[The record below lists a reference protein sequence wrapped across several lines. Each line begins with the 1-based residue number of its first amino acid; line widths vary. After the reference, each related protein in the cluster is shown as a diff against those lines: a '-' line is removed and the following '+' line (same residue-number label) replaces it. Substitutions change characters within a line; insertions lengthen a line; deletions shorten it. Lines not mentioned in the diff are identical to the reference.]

1 MWPLVFSLLL
11 VFTSR
16 ARCAANVHSV
26 HTHHPL
32 PRNLLGHS
40 FNLTSNSS
48 ASLTSSTERFKNSYL
63 SSTTDGVPTETYK
76 SSHSTFSTNTTATER
91 TKNLHSNSSTNANA
105 TEKSKSSH
113 FTSTL
118 NASYASFLDND
129 SNTTFLPP
137 PFYFFDQWGRHWRNY
152 QHIKAGFC
160 DLDDQFCFFS
170 NHDGTMTKAKPT
182 SLDDMCV
189 LWDSSCSG
197 DRTKAIEKFFRSTV
211 DFGGNP
217 CFEQTPG
224 GDSSA
229 CVIYN
234 PPDRLLEWDK
244 IKRWMRSSQC
254 SSALD
259 VYEKLS
265 KSSHGASDR
274 FYPDVSTCCLRC
286 YIQAANVDLY
296 YWPEP
301 DADTSCLSII
311 GGSVR
316 PLDYGATKVTVSV
329 LHQLTQR
336 IDTVTYWGCT
346 ASTLKTDI
354 LTYKGH
360 LTTSYSR
367 ETITTAK
374 ISTIGSLTVKLSA
387 FNPWSSAQCPQED
400 AASQVSELKVKPRAP
415 DPSLITPP
423 SITQRE
429 DLPVSVVLDG
439 FTL

>member
-1 MWPLVFSLLL
+1 MWYLATFLWLL
-11 VFTSR
+11 FTRSVGCN
-16 ARCAANVHSV
+16 ASIHSS
-26 HTHHPL
+26 HIHL
-32 PRNLLGHS
+32 PSFRNTSDLF
-40 FNLTSNSS
+40 FNFTSNSS
-48 ASLTSSTERFKNSYL
+48 ASPTATIHKFQSSHLTSN
-63 SSTTDGVPTETYK
+63 
-76 SSHSTFSTNTTATER
+76 
-91 TKNLHSNSSTNANA
+91 
-105 TEKSKSSH
+105 
-113 FTSTL
+113 TSTSIADSL
-118 NASYASFLDND
+118 ITNDN
-129 SNTTFLPP
+129 NTSLPA
-137 PFYFFDQWGRHWRNY
+137 PFYFFDEWGRHWRNF

-160 DLDDQFCFFS
+160 DLDDSFCFFR
-170 NHDGTMTKAKPT
+170 NHDGTMTKANPT

-197 DRTKAIEKFFRSTV
+197 DRTTAIKNFFRSTV

-229 CVIYN
+229 CVTYN
-234 PPDRLLEWDK
+234 PPARLMEWEK

-254 SSALD
+254 STALD
-259 VYEKLS
+259 VYHELS
-265 KSSHGASDR
+265 KTSHGTLDR

-316 PLDYGATKVTVSV
+316 PLDYGATKVSVSV
-329 LHQLTQR
+329 LHQMNQR
-336 IDTVTYWGCT
+336 VDIVTYWGCT
-346 ASTLKTDI
+346 ASTLQTDTV
-354 LTYKGH
+354 TYKGR
-360 LTTSYSR
+360 LTTWHSR

-400 AASQVSELKVKPRAP
+400 AASQVPEVKVKPRAP
-415 DPSLITPP
+415 DRSMKIPS
-423 SITQRE
+423 SITQNIGS
-429 DLPVSVVLDG
+429 PVSVISSG

>member
-1 MWPLVFSLLL
+1 MVSKLPMWPLAKLLWL
-11 VFTSR
+11 LFMTS
-16 ARCAANVHSV
+16 AGCSANIHSI
-26 HTHHPL
+26 HTHQPL
-32 PRNLLGHS
+32 SRNTSGLS
-40 FNLTSNSS
+40 FNMTSNSS
-48 ASLTSSTERFKNSYL
+48 ASPTATAERFKSSPL
-63 SSTTDGVPTETYK
+63 TSTT
-76 SSHSTFSTNTTATER
+76 NT
-91 TKNLHSNSSTNANA
+91 SIAN
-105 TEKSKSSH
+105 
-113 FTSTL
+113 
-118 NASYASFLDND
+118 FLDTND
-129 SNTTFLPP
+129 NMTSLPA
-137 PFYFFDQWGRHWRNY
+137 PFYFFDEWGKHWRNF

-160 DLDDQFCFFS
+160 DLDDSFCFFR
-170 NHDGTMTKAKPT
+170 NHDGTMTKAIPT

-197 DRTKAIEKFFRSTV
+197 DRTTAIERFFRSTV

-229 CVIYN
+229 CVTYN
-234 PPDRLLEWDK
+234 PPARLLEWDK

-259 VYEKLS
+259 VYDELS
-265 KSSHGASDR
+265 KTSHGTPDR
-274 FYPDVSTCCLRC
+274 FFPDVSTCCLRC
-286 YIQAANVDLY
+286 YIQAENVDLY

-301 DADTSCLSII
+301 DADTSCLGII

-316 PLDYGATKVTVSV
+316 PLDYGATKISVSV
-329 LHQLTQR
+329 LHQLTR
-336 IDTVTYWGCT
+336 RVDIVTYWGCT

-354 LTYKGH
+354 LTSKGH
-360 LTTSYSR
+360 LVTWHSR

-400 AASQVSELKVKPRAP
+400 AASQISEVKVKPRAP
-415 DPSLITPP
+415 DRSSMIPS
-423 SITQRE
+423 SITQKI
-429 DLPVSVVLDG
+429 DSPVSVISDG

>member
-1 MWPLVFSLLL
+1 MVSKLPMWPSAKPLWLL
-11 VFTSR
+11 FIIS
-16 ARCAANVHSV
+16 AGCDADIHSI
-26 HTHHPL
+26 HTHQPL
-32 PRNLLGHS
+32 SRNISGLS
-40 FNLTSNSS
+40 FNFTTNNS
-48 ASLTSSTERFKNSYL
+48 ASPTTTTERI
-63 SSTTDGVPTETYK
+63 K
-76 SSHSTFSTNTTATER
+76 SSHLTSTTNTSIAD
-91 TKNLHSNSSTNANA
+91 L
-105 TEKSKSSH
+105 
-113 FTSTL
+113 L
-118 NASYASFLDND
+118 NIQD
-129 SNTTFLPP
+129 NTTSLPA
-137 PFYFFDQWGRHWRNY
+137 PFYFFDEWGRHWRNF

-160 DLDDQFCFFS
+160 DLDDSFCFFR
-170 NHDGTMTKAKPT
+170 NHDGTMTKANPT
-182 SLDDMCV
+182 SLDDMCI

-197 DRTKAIEKFFRSTV
+197 SRTTAIEKFFRSTV

-229 CVIYN
+229 CVTYN
-234 PPDRLLEWDK
+234 PPARLLEWEK

-259 VYEKLS
+259 VYDELNKTR
-265 KSSHGASDR
+265 HGTSER
-274 FYPDVSTCCLRC
+274 FYRDVSTCCLRC
-286 YIQAANVDLY
+286 YIQAENVDIY

-316 PLDYGATKVTVSV
+316 PLDYGATKVSVSV
-329 LHQLTQR
+329 LHQLTNKVD
-336 IDTVTYWGCT
+336 IMTYWGCT

-360 LTTSYSR
+360 LTTSYRR

-387 FNPWSSAQCPQED
+387 FNPWSSAPCPQED
-400 AASQVSELKVKPRAP
+400 VASQVSEVKVKPRAP
-415 DPSLITPP
+415 DRSLVIPS
-423 SITQRE
+423 SITQKI
-429 DLPVSVVLDG
+429 DSPVSVVSDG

>member
-1 MWPLVFSLLL
+1 MVSKLCGPWLWLSFIIS
-11 VFTSR
+11 
-16 ARCAANVHSV
+16 AGCDANIHSI
-26 HTHHPL
+26 HTHQPL
-32 PRNLLGHS
+32 SRTTSSLS
-40 FNLTSNSS
+40 FNFTSNSS
-48 ASLTSSTERFKNSYL
+48 ASPTATRERFKSSNL
-63 SSTTDGVPTETYK
+63 TSTTNTSITNFLNTND
-76 SSHSTFSTNTTATER
+76 NTT
-91 TKNLHSNSSTNANA
+91 S
-105 TEKSKSSH
+105 
-113 FTSTL
+113 
-118 NASYASFLDND
+118 
-129 SNTTFLPP
+129 LPP
-137 PFYFFDQWGRHWRNY
+137 PFYFFDEWGRHWRNF

-160 DLDDQFCFFS
+160 DLDDSFCFFR
-170 NHDGTMTKAKPT
+170 NHDGTMTKANPT
-182 SLDDMCV
+182 SLNDMCV

-197 DRTKAIEKFFRSTV
+197 DRTLAIKKFFRSTV

-229 CVIYN
+229 CVTYN
-234 PPDRLLEWDK
+234 PPARLLEWDK

-259 VYEKLS
+259 VYDKLS
-265 KSSHGASDR
+265 KTNHGTKER

-301 DADTSCLSII
+301 DADTSCLNII

-316 PLDYGATKVTVSV
+316 PLDYGATKVSVSV
-329 LHQLTQR
+329 LHRLTQR
-336 IDTVTYWGCT
+336 VDTVTYWGCT
-346 ASTLKTDI
+346 ASTLKTEI

-360 LTTSYSR
+360 LTTWHSR

-400 AASQVSELKVKPRAP
+400 AVSQVPEVKVKPRAP
-415 DPSLITPP
+415 DRSLMIPS
-423 SITQRE
+423 SITQKV
-429 DLPVSVVLDG
+429 DSPVSVVSDG